1 MLPVQVSYW
10 TLQETRRS
18 NLAREKLQ
26 GELQEENRRHN
37 IESEKLGWSTLSE
50 NTRHNKATEGIGY
63 AQISLGY
70 AQLGEAT
77 RHNVATEGLGYAQLG
92 EASRHNVATEG
103 IQGKQ
108 ADASMLSAQT
118 GWSRAQYQN
127 AYDAARTNTETSLL
141 PYRKWESVSKSVQG
155 FSSGAR
161 NVADSA
167 KGFVSLA
174 GLLF

>member
-50 NTRHNKATEGIGY
+50 NTRHNKATESLGY

-77 RHNVATEGLGYAQLG
+77 RHNVATEG
-92 EASRHNVATEG
+92 
-103 IQGKQ
+103 IQRKQ
-108 ADASMLSAQT
+108 SDASMLSAQT

-127 AYDAARTNTETSLL
+127 AYDVARTNTETGLL

-155 FSSGAR
+155 FTSGAR